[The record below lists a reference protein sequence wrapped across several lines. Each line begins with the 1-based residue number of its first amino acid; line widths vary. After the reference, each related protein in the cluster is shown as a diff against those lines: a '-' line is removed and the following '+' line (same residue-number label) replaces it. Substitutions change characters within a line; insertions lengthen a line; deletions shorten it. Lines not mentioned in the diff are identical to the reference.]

1 MIRWRQPT
9 AKQRQGRAAEQLA
22 QRFLQQQGLR
32 KVTSN
37 YHCRHGEIDL
47 ILRDDEGLVFVEVRY
62 RSQSGHGSGL
72 DSIDHYK
79 QQRLLQAARHFLAR
93 HPRWLNRP
101 CRFDVISIDGALD
114 MSALQWIRNA
124 IVQDDS

>member
-1 MIRWRQPT
+1 MLQLRRPT

-32 KVTSN
+32 RVTSN

-47 ILRDDEGLVFVEVRY
+47 IMRDDDGLVFVEVRY
-62 RSQSGHGSGL
+62 RSRTGHGSGL
-72 DSIDHYK
+72 DSIDHFK
-79 QQRLLQAARHFLAR
+79 QQRLLQAARHYLAK

-101 CRFDVISIDGALD
+101 CRFDVISIDGALE
-114 MSALQWIRNA
+114 MSAVHWISNA
-124 IVQDDS
+124 ISEN